1 MENFKILDY
10 LYNLNLSPIFI
21 NIIGAFFVGLIITL
35 ISIPKIIR
43 ISYKKQLM
51 DVPGERS
58 SHSKKIPTLGG
69 VALFFGIVVSTSIF
83 ATDLGVNYSFFL
95 SAITILFFIGL
106 MDDLLVVA
114 PDKKLYGQLISTI
127 LIIFGSG
134 IMINSFSGLFGI
146 YEIPYFIGV
155 LLTLFV
161 FVVLINAFNLIDGID
176 GLATGVGIVISLC
189 FVFIFYRIFDYG
201 IGILAVSTIA
211 VLLGFGRYNLSKEL
225 KIFMG
230 DTGSMVI
237 GFILTFMAI
246 RFLYV
251 SEASNLGLK
260 TAPVLL
266 LFIFVIPILDTI
278 TVFSIRILKGVSPFT
293 ADKNHLHHQLLK
305 LRLSQRKTVLII
317 YLVDILFAIASILY
331 AVGNKMLGTNKYGI
345 IIYVILF
352 ILTLL
357 LVLKTNIIWNH
368 DKKKEEK

>member
-10 LYNLNLSPIFI
+10 LYSLDISPIFI
-21 NIIGAFFVGLIITL
+21 NILGAYFVGLIITL

-58 SHSKKIPTLGG
+58 SHATKIPTLGG

-114 PDKKLYGQLISTI
+114 PDKKLYGQLISTT

-146 YEIPYFIGV
+146 HEIPYFLGV
-155 LLTLFV
+155 ILTLFV
-161 FVVLINAFNLIDGID
+161 FVVLINAFNLIDGVD
-176 GLATGVGIVISLC
+176 GLATGVGILISLC
-189 FVFIFYRIFDYG
+189 FVFIFFRIFDYG
-201 IGILAVSTIA
+201 LGILAVSTLA
-211 VLLGFGRYNLSKEL
+211 VLLGFGRYNLSKKF

-237 GFILTFMAI
+237 GFILTFMAVG
-246 RFLYV
+246 FLFV
-251 SEASNLGLK
+251 SEHSNLG
-260 TAPVLL
+260 
-266 LFIFVIPILDTI
+266 
-278 TVFSIRILKGVSPFT
+278 
-293 ADKNHLHHQLLK
+293 
-305 LRLSQRKTVLII
+305 
-317 YLVDILFAIASILY
+317 
-331 AVGNKMLGTNKYGI
+331 
-345 IIYVILF
+345 
-352 ILTLL
+352 
-357 LVLKTNIIWNH
+357 
-368 DKKKEEK
+368 

>member
-10 LYNLNLSPIFI
+10 LYSLDISPIFI
-21 NIIGAFFVGLIITL
+21 NILGAYFVGLIITL

-58 SHSKKIPTLGG
+58 SHITKIPTLGG

-114 PDKKLYGQLISTI
+114 PDKKLYGQLISTT

-146 YEIPYFIGV
+146 HEIPYFLGV
-155 LLTLFV
+155 ILTLFV
-161 FVVLINAFNLIDGID
+161 FVVLINAFNLIDGVD
-176 GLATGVGIVISLC
+176 GLATGVGILISLC
-189 FVFIFYRIFDYG
+189 FVFIFFRIFDYG
-201 IGILAVSTIA
+201 LGILAVSTLA
-211 VLLGFGRYNLSKEL
+211 VLLGFGRYNLSKKF

-237 GFILTFMAI
+237 GFILTFMAV
-246 RFLYV
+246 RFLFV
-251 SEASNLGLK
+251 SEHSNLGLK

-278 TVFSIRILKGVSPFT
+278 TVFSIRLLKGISPFS
-293 ADKNHLHHQLLK
+293 ADKNHLHHNFLK
-305 LRLSQRKTVLII
+305 LGFNHIQTSLILI
-317 YLVDILFAIASILY
+317 SVNVVFILVGYYFRNIEINILFLI
-331 AVGNKMLGTNKYGI
+331 
-345 IIYVILF
+345 F
-352 ILTLL
+352 ILLSISFVFSL
-357 LVLKTNIIWNH
+357 RIIVQKKQ
-368 DKKKEEK
+368 DKLI

>member
-10 LYNLNLSPIFI
+10 LYSLDISPIYLNTF
-21 NIIGAFFVGLIITL
+21 GAYFVGLILTL

-58 SHSKKIPTLGG
+58 SHISKVPTLGG

-114 PDKKLYGQLISTI
+114 PDKKLYGQIISTT

-146 YEIPYFIGV
+146 YQIPYWLGV
-155 LLTLFV
+155 VLTLFV
-161 FVVLINAFNLIDGID
+161 FIVLINAYNLIDGID
-176 GLATGVGIVISLC
+176 GLASGVGIIISLC
-189 FVFIFYRIFDYG
+189 FVFIFYRIFDYS

-211 VLLGFGRYNLSKEL
+211 VLLGFVRYNLSNKF

-230 DTGSMVI
+230 DTGSMVV

-251 SEASNLGLK
+251 SENSNLGLK
-260 TAPVLL
+260 TGPVLL

-278 TVFSIRILKGVSPFT
+278 TVFTIRILKGKHPLKP
-293 ADKNHLHHQLLK
+293 DKNHLHHQVLK
-305 LRLSQRKTVLII
+305 LGFNHIQTSIFLVLINI
-317 YLVDILFAIASILY
+317 IFVLVAYYFRNIEINKLFLIF
-331 AVGNKMLGTNKYGI
+331 
-345 IIYVILF
+345 VILSF
-352 ILTLL
+352 SFVFSLRYIVNKKLKNKILL
-357 LVLKTNIIWNH
+357 
-368 DKKKEEK
+368 

>member
-10 LYNLNLSPIFI
+10 LYSLDISPIFI
-21 NIIGAFFVGLIITL
+21 NILGAYFVGLIITL

-58 SHSKKIPTLGG
+58 SHITKIPTLGG

-114 PDKKLYGQLISTI
+114 PDKKLYGQLISTT

-146 YEIPYFIGV
+146 HEIPYFLGV
-155 LLTLFV
+155 ILTLFV
-161 FVVLINAFNLIDGID
+161 FVVLINAFNLIDGVD
-176 GLATGVGIVISLC
+176 GLATGVGILISLC
-189 FVFIFYRIFDYG
+189 FVFIFFRIFDYG
-201 IGILAVSTIA
+201 LGILAVSTLA
-211 VLLGFGRYNLSKEL
+211 VLLGFGRYNLSKKF

-237 GFILTFMAI
+237 GFILTFMAV
-246 RFLYV
+246 RFLFV
-251 SEASNLGLK
+251 SSF
-260 TAPVLL
+260 LL
-266 LFIFVIPILDTI
+266 SLIFAAN
-278 TVFSIRILKGVSPFT
+278 FSYSHFF
-293 ADKNHLHHQLLK
+293 ANSNHL
-305 LRLSQRKTVLII
+305 S
-317 YLVDILFAIASILY
+317 
-331 AVGNKMLGTNKYGI
+331 
-345 IIYVILF
+345 
-352 ILTLL
+352 
-357 LVLKTNIIWNH
+357 
-368 DKKKEEK
+368 